1 MTFKGSKPLRAA
13 KGTKPLALGRGHTK
27 RSPGII
33 DVEENV
39 LLTMK
44 CLHTKV
50 VGDQRRK
57 GDASL
62 KLTSRQ
68 IEKTLVLEG
77 EDGTGGSHGK
87 PSALIDNRENTAL
100 TRKENQQRKG
110 EMQAS
115 NSPAGKVNGVL
126 SQMDK
131 AELGESKKT
140 IGDQLRKGDANL
152 ELTNRQ
158 SERSL
163 VSEQGGDGGS
173 QGEMSA
179 LTDDGE
185 NVALIRKFEKA
196 KRNLINI

>member
-1 MTFKGSKPLRAA
+1 MTFEGSKPLRAA
-13 KGTKPLALGRGHTK
+13 KGTKPLALGRGRTK

-39 LLTMK
+39 PLTMK
-44 CLHTKV
+44 HLHTKA

-62 KLTSRQ
+62 ELTSGQ

-77 EDGTGGSHGK
+77 EDGTGGSHSK
-87 PSALIDNRENTAL
+87 PSALIDNGENAAL
-100 TRKENQQRKG
+100 TRKMIGDQRRKG

-131 AELGESKKT
+131 AELGVAT
-140 IGDQLRKGDANL
+140 
-152 ELTNRQ
+152 
-158 SERSL
+158 
-163 VSEQGGDGGS
+163 
-173 QGEMSA
+173 
-179 LTDDGE
+179 E
-185 NVALIRKFEKA
+185 NHRP
-196 KRNLINI
+196 